1 MWLGVL
7 ALVVAGLGLGAA
19 LFGAPAAMVLGTL
32 AALIAIGAA
41 IYRPAL
47 GLAVLAVSYPFDLTT
62 FAGPLKLTTSEALL
76 AILVLVLI
84 GRHLARNPPA
94 IERTPLDLPVL
105 LFAAATVLTLLGL
118 TGFYSDQLVALVKAA
133 GGFVLFFVVTQSLRD
148 RREIWMVLAA
158 VLVAALAVALQTVV
172 PIIQGVDAV
181 TALSRATGN
190 LIDPNLFAGYLALVI
205 PLALAFGI
213 AMRWRWAPV
222 LSGLA
227 MLVFGAA
234 MVATLSRGGWLGFL
248 AAVVTMVL
256 LLPGRRRVVLGVSAG
271 VLVVLLAGGLAGPVV
286 ARLGTSAGAS
296 PLQTFTDRI
305 PIWSAAIGMFV
316 QHPVFGVGL
325 NNFTNYLPSY
335 DPSLDV
341 NQAHDLVLNIA
352 AERGLIGLITFSIF
366 LVWLFRTSIRAV
378 RWAPDPSYRV
388 LAAGVTASF
397 AAFLADS
404 LFDVAYYDYKI
415 LLLFWLLVGIAASLP
430 RLFQRPSAIN

>member
-1 MWLGVL
+1 
-7 ALVVAGLGLGAA
+7 
-19 LFGAPAAMVLGTL
+19 
-32 AALIAIGAA
+32 
-41 IYRPAL
+41 
-47 GLAVLAVSYPFDLTT
+47 
-62 FAGPLKLTTSEALL
+62 
-76 AILVLVLI
+76 
-84 GRHLARNPPA
+84 
-94 IERTPLDLPVL
+94 
-105 LFAAATVLTLLGL
+105 VLTLLGL